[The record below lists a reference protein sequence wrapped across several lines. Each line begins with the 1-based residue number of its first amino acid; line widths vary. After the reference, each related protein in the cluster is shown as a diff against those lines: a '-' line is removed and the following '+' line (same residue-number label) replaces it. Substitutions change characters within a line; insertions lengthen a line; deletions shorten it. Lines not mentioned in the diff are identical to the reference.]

1 MISTRGTTD
10 ETKEFKS
17 KFLAPGIQEVKVTSV
32 TATEPEGKSPYLTFS
47 FENREG
53 QTADVKFYVSEAA
66 KDRTMTKI
74 KHLGNKVVDETTLDA
89 VTGKNYAD
97 YAKNLTRTIAGK
109 WLRVKFSGEMV
120 AGGINPETGEKKKDW
135 AKATIG
141 LPAFAEK
148 LTVNPTKLKYDPT
161 NKYDLKPLDTA
172 DTETTNYTNNGTT
185 SSKKVTDD
193 FPF

>member
-1 MISTRGTTD
+1 MISTKSVKD

-17 KFLAPGIQEVKVTSV
+17 KFIAPGIQEAKVTNV
-32 TATEPEGKSPYLTFS
+32 TFTEPEGKSPYLTFS

-53 QTADVKFYVSEAA
+53 QTSDIKMYVSEAA
-66 KDRTMTKI
+66 QDRTMTKI
-74 KHLGNKVVDETTLDA
+74 KHLGTKVVDETALDA

-97 YAKNLTRTIAGK
+97 FAKNLTRTIAGK

-120 AGGINPETGEKKKDW
+120 AGGIAEDGSKKNDW
-135 AKATIG
+135 AKTAIG

-148 LTVNPTKLKYDPT
+148 LTTNPTKLKYDPT
-161 NKYDLKPLDTA
+161 NRYDLKPLETA
-172 DTETTNYTNNGTT
+172 DTEITSYTKNGVKT
-185 SSKKVTDD
+185 TDD